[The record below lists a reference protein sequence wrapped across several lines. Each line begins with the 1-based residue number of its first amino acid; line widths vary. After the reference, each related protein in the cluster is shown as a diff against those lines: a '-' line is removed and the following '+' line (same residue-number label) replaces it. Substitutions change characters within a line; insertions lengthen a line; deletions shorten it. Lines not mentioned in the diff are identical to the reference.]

1 MIIWV
6 TGAPRRT
13 VVGHWQFNN
22 VCARHLHSQV
32 SKSDHLILKTASVQV
47 VKIPVAYKTPFHSS
61 IHPCDHFQSRYVTP
75 WYKPFSRYLFLTH
88 CKNIY
93 ISIGWEG
100 KLNVLIFLEPIQ
112 SFYISM
118 EPSSFLR
125 MTYITNDN
133 YYSSWNHET
142 HQEDDGGHWSIA
154 WIVHHGKCFR
164 HVTIAGCHKHQP
176 GSKSLQ
182 WLQSIK
188 FQANIYLT
196 TVK

>member
-1 MIIWV
+1 MYVQDIFTVKCLKAITWSLRRLVYRLSKHQFPTKLLFTAPV
-6 TGAPRRT
+6 THVT
-13 VVGHWQFNN
+13 IF
-22 VCARHLHSQV
+22 SQGM
-32 SKSDHLILKTASVQV
+32 LLLGTN
-47 VKIPVAYKTPFHSS
+47 
-61 IHPCDHFQSRYVTP
+61 HFLVTC
-75 WYKPFSRYLFLTH
+75 YLYLA
-88 CKNIY
+88 KNIY

-100 KLNVLIFLEPIQ
+100 KLNALIFLEPIQ

-118 EPSSFLR
+118 ELSSFLR

-142 HQEDDGGHWSIA
+142 HQEDDGGHWGIA